1 MDPSAIDELD
11 EDDNQADRAPPLLPK
26 LARNNHPP
34 PTRVSEAAL
43 VGDYDEERAKLGG
56 LVEVGEIVYEVEKV
70 VARKG
75 GRGDRDGLFR
85 DRWKGYTPEEDTWE
99 RESGLKEGAEEVGLT
114 LTFISI
120 PDSVLFPLSRGDRV
134 SRRVGVGLI

>member
-11 EDDNQADRAPPLLPK
+11 EDDIQADRAPPFLPK

-75 GRGDRDGLFR
+75 GRGIGMGCLETDG
-85 DRWKGYTPEEDTWE
+85 
-99 RESGLKEGAEEVGLT
+99 
-114 LTFISI
+114 
-120 PDSVLFPLSRGDRV
+120 RGI
-134 SRRVGVGLI
+134 RRRRILGRGNRG